1 MNDEQ
6 ILLDDLN
13 AFEDFMENA
22 DVEEIKKEHGLS
34 SNNEFKVGKFYN
46 CYLTS
51 RTKEQIKLSCRTN
64 GTARI
69 GNFTVYRYKNGEFIC
84 EKADYLSGL
93 SYDDTYY
100 HRIFDCFNTKRVIIS
115 TVDFFSTLSDDDLVK
130 LYKSKFDFS
139 ILDTPKTTLE
149 VVQGEIVESTE
160 QVHNRI
166 CDNFAIVEKTLYEI
180 CVDLKSIRDNKHY
193 KTLGYNTFEDYCL
206 ENFNIKRRQA
216 YNYIS
221 IAENLSSDFVHSSAQ
236 FGVKKL
242 YCLSR
247 LTDEERSELIQTT
260 DIENIPVKQLEQKSR
275 EIKENREVQIKEN
288 DVVST
293 AIEPQQIKEKEKDV
307 PEVEK
312 IVDILSMFQYFNGD
326 TKEHHFWIYSN
337 KFQITKKEF
346 ILNDLFSYY
355 EYLSKFKKLFDIDIN
370 SLTNTEFDALD
381 NVLSDF
387 LEVSKR
393 FDSCVYDLKQYLKEK
408 KKELNKK

>member
-46 CYLTS
+46 FYITS
-51 RTKEQIKLSCRTN
+51 RTKKQIKLSCSDN
-64 GTARI
+64 CNSCV
-69 GNFTVYRYKNGEFIC
+69 GNYNVLKYKDSEFIC
-84 EKADYLSGL
+84 ANADYLSGL

-100 HRIFDCFNTKRVIIS
+100 HRIFDCSNTKRVIIS

-149 VVQGEIVESTE
+149 VVQGEIVESAE

-206 ENFNIKRRQA
+206 ENFNITRRTGSK
-216 YNYIS
+216 YLS
-221 IAENLSSDFVHSSAQ
+221 IGSLPNSFGKSTSHFGAE
-236 FGVKKL
+236 KL
-242 YCLSR
+242 YILSR

-260 DIENIPVKQLEQKSR
+260 DIEHTPVKQLEQKSR
-275 EIKENREVQIKEN
+275 EIKENREVQVKEN
-288 DVVST
+288 DVSDNMALEININPDKPT
-293 AIEPQQIKEKEKDV
+293 LTFKDICSISF
-307 PEVEK
+307 ESSS
-312 IVDILSMFQYFNGD
+312 LSKGCLFTYDNSC
-326 TKEHHFWIYSN
+326 IN
-337 KFQITKKEF
+337 
-346 ILNDLFSYY
+346 NDLLSNYD
-355 EYLSKFKKLFDIDIN
+355 YLTKTFNKLVSGKYDYN
-370 SLTNTEFDALD
+370 NLD
-381 NVLSDF
+381 TLSD
-387 LEVSKR
+387 LIEVSR
-393 FDSCVYDLKQYLKEK
+393 RLADGIYDLKQYLK
-408 KKELNKK
+408 KKESN

>member
-1 MNDEQ
+1 MTDEQ
-6 ILLDDLN
+6 VLL
-13 AFEDFMENA
+13 
-22 DVEEIKKEHGLS
+22 
-34 SNNEFKVGKFYN
+34 NEPKLKFKVGKFYN
-46 CYLTS
+46 YFIIS
-51 RTKEQIKLSCRTN
+51 RTEKQIKLSSNDNHSCLSVH
-64 GTARI
+64 I
-69 GNFTVYRYKNGEFIC
+69 VYKYKDGEFIC
-84 EKADYLSGL
+84 SKTDYLDNL
-93 SYDDTYY
+93 VYDNTYY
-100 HRIFDCFNTKRVIIS
+100 HRIFDCSNTKRVIIS
-115 TVDFFSTLSDDDLVK
+115 TVDFFSALSDDDLVK
-130 LYKSKFDFS
+130 LYNSKFDFS
-139 ILDTPKTTLE
+139 ILDTPKTTDVGLE
-149 VVQGEIVESTE
+149 IVQGEIVESAE

-221 IAENLSSDFVHSSAQ
+221 IAENLSSDFVQSTAQ
-236 FGVKKL
+236 IGVQKL

-247 LTDEERSELIQTT
+247 LTDEERSELMQTT
-260 DIENIPVKQLEQKSR
+260 DIENTPVKQLEQKSK
-275 EIKENREVQIKEN
+275 EIKENREVQVKEN
-288 DVVST
+288 DVVPNVV
-293 AIEPQQIKEKEKDV
+293 EPQQIKEKEKDV
-307 PEVEK
+307 PEAEK

-326 TKEHHFWIYSN
+326 TKEPHFWIYSN

-370 SLTNTEFDALD
+370 SLTNTEFDALE

-393 FDSCVYDLKQYLKEK
+393 FGSCVYDLKQYLKEK
-408 KKELNKK
+408 RK

>member
-1 MNDEQ
+1 MANEQVLLNEPKFKFKESFGFCSNITRISDDSITIHIQHKNAIDVPLYHNDEGYYFFVEREYFPKS
-6 ILLDDLN
+6 I
-13 AFEDFMENA
+13 AFSD
-22 DVEEIKKEHGLS
+22 
-34 SNNEFKVGKFYN
+34 SNNNIYGVFLKEVNSWIIADFPFYSVN
-46 CYLTS
+46 GVQSYLD
-51 RTKEQIKLSCRTN
+51 L
-64 GTARI
+64 
-69 GNFTVYRYKNGEFIC
+69 YYKHNPVI
-84 EKADYLSGL
+84 A
-93 SYDDTYY
+93 
-100 HRIFDCFNTKRVIIS
+100 FN
-115 TVDFFSTLSDDDLVK
+115 VD
-130 LYKSKFDFS
+130 
-139 ILDTPKTTLE
+139 LE
-149 VVQGEIVESTE
+149 VVQGEIVESAE

-221 IAENLSSDFVHSSAQ
+221 IAENLSSDFVQSTAQ
-236 FGVKKL
+236 IGVQKL

-260 DIENIPVKQLEQKSR
+260 DIENTPVKQLEQKSR
-275 EIKENREVQIKEN
+275 EIKENREVQVKEN

-370 SLTNTEFDALD
+370 SLTNTEFDALE

-393 FDSCVYDLKQYLKEK
+393 FGSCVYDLKQYLKEK
-408 KKELNKK
+408 KKELNKNG